1 MPRVTQLVHTDP
13 GLECKCPGSLLPK
26 PAHDTRLPPRSD
38 VTVPAIMASEEW
50 KVRPLFH
57 GQRGSQIRRRCSK
70 RGCVHPR
77 QVCWTCRTDLFTL
90 SSIQMVS
97 LDRGSEVQDR
107 QNVPFPQKLAC
118 EPRNLLLGCSREP
131 TQGWS
136 CSSKY
141 SSLLVG
147 EQGFPAIGRNFE
159 SLSESI
165 LFIKEAGIVALII
178 SWWVR
183 GRRKL
188 IELPSREMGGD
199 FLPEIKPGN
208 HSQLFNG
215 QCF

>member
-1 MPRVTQLVHTDP
+1 MPRAIQLAHAEP
-13 GLECKCPGSLLPK
+13 GLEFKGPGSLLPQ
-26 PAHDTRLPPRSD
+26 PVHDTSLPPRDD
-38 VTVPAIMASEEW
+38 VIVPAILASEEW
-50 KVRPLFH
+50 KVRPWCH
-57 GQRGSQIRRRCSK
+57 GQCGSQIRRCCSK
-70 RGCVHPR
+70 HGCVHPR
-77 QVCWTCRTDLFTL
+77 QVCWTCRTDLST
-90 SSIQMVS
+90 SSSVDLVS
-97 LDRGSEVQDR
+97 LDRGSKVQDR
-107 QNVPFPQKLAC
+107 QNVPFPQKLAY
-118 EPRNLLLGCSREP
+118 EP
-131 TQGWS
+131 TQCWS

-141 SSLLVG
+141 SGLLVG

-165 LFIKEAGIVALII
+165 LFIKEAGIVALIT

-215 QCF
+215 KCF